1 MVNSYFKYP
10 HIELWQTEKWTDK
23 ISQVFGLVKWMGANE
38 PYEKTVHPMEAEHG
52 DGKKLPCYDN
62 KPNAVNLPETIQYWR
77 DRGVHYECRAQGGL
91 SWLIMA
97 PVSCLDDFG
106 KKLQSVFVMHRT
118 DLSDPWW
125 AMKTLEKFKAYNE
138 KVAQD
143 QDTIVVYIC
152 TNGPDTNRIYVNIL
166 QEAYVVVPG
175 DSKRIYLDVSPV
187 YNTGHTLKDV
197 EDFRYTDASGNPAD
211 PDAAVFEWAGGKLLD
226 VSGRWENR
234 TSLSRD
240 QVAGGNWSNTQ
251 YDLERVIHSETGAAM
266 ARGFA
271 IEYDYDTTYEPE
283 FIQLWKDMGILYEN
297 RETRKRRWK
306 AAVPRAAMEHPEVK
320 LPVIAVMQEV
330 NSANEHLA
338 VTETSYFYEYFR
350 LCAQGECILV
360 NFVLEDF
367 EGNDILDDILKE
379 AFQLYPCDQSRVY
392 IAGHSHNGFYALEY
406 AIRHPKQI
414 AAVATYGDPP
424 GHVTTGNLPVKGE
437 RLEKMKAMDM
447 PLINLSGMTEHTCMY
462 PISGQPEY
470 FRTPPK
476 TGTPHPVSLEER
488 VASWQRRLDAF
499 KCPQVTEEEILATRE
514 SKNKAVRMTGIPSD
528 KAQTIW
534 MDGFELYI
542 VDVKNHQGRY
552 WLRMV
557 AEENMPHNT
566 TPNQQKISWDFLRR
580 FARDLE
586 TGAVIELYE

>member
-1 MVNSYFKYP
+1 MNSYFNYP
-10 HIELWQTEKWTDK
+10 HIELWQEELWADK
-23 ISQVFGLVKWMGANE
+23 TSRVFGLVKWMGANE
-38 PYEKTVHPMEAEHG
+38 PREKTVHPMEEKYG
-52 DGKKLPCYDN
+52 DGRSLPCYNN
-62 KPNAVNLPETIQYWR
+62 KPNAVNLPEVIQYWE
-77 DRGVHYECRAQGGL
+77 DRGVMYECRAQGGL

-97 PVSCLDDFG
+97 PKKCMEDFG
-106 KKLQSVFVMHRT
+106 AKMQSVVVMHST
-118 DLSDPWW
+118 DISDPWW

-138 KVAQD
+138 KVAED

-152 TNGPDTNRIYVNIL
+152 SNGPDTNRIYVNIL

-175 DSKRIYLDVSPV
+175 DSKRIYLDVSTV
-187 YNTGHTLKDV
+187 YNTGHTLKEIPEFDYI
-197 EDFRYTDASGNPAD
+197 DKDGNPAD
-211 PDAAVFEWAGGKLLD
+211 PDEAVFDWAGGKMLD

-240 QVAGGNWSNTQ
+240 QVSGDNWSNTQ
-251 YDLERVIHSETGAAM
+251 YDLGRVIHSETGAAM

-271 IEYDYDTTYEPE
+271 IEHKFDTTYDPE
-283 FIQLWKDMGILYEN
+283 FIQLWKDMGLLYEN
-297 RETRKRRWK
+297 RETKKRRWK
-306 AAVPRAAMEHPEVK
+306 ATVPMSAMENPEKK
-320 LPVIAVMQEV
+320 LPVLCVMQEV

-338 VTETSYFYEYFR
+338 VKETSYFYEYFR
-350 LCAQGECILV
+350 LAAQGECILV

-367 EGNDILDDILKE
+367 EGNDILDDILQE
-379 AFQLYPCDQSRVY
+379 AFELYPCDRSRVY
-392 IAGHSHNGFYALEY
+392 IAGHSHNGFYSLEY
-406 AIRHPKQI
+406 AIRHPRQI
-414 AAVATYGDPP
+414 AAVATFGDPP
-424 GHVTTGNLPVKGE
+424 GHVPTGNLPVVGE

-447 PLINLSGMTEHTCMY
+447 PLINLSGMTEHSCMY
-462 PISGQPEY
+462 PISCQPAY
-470 FRTPPK
+470 FRTTPK

-499 KCPQVTEEEILATRE
+499 KCPTVTAEEIVATQN
-514 SKNKAVRMTGIPSD
+514 STNKAVRMTGIPSD

-542 VDVKNHQGRY
+542 VDVKNNAGKY

-566 TPNQQKISWDFLRR
+566 TPNQQKVSWDFLRR
-580 FARDLE
+580 FARDLD

>member
-38 PYEKTVHPMEAEHG
+38 PYEETVHPMEVEHG

-211 PDAAVFEWAGGKLLD
+211 PDAAHRPQKE
-226 VSGRWENR
+226 RNR
-234 TSLSRD
+234 S
-240 QVAGGNWSNTQ
+240 
-251 YDLERVIHSETGAAM
+251 
-266 ARGFA
+266 
-271 IEYDYDTTYEPE
+271 
-283 FIQLWKDMGILYEN
+283 
-297 RETRKRRWK
+297 
-306 AAVPRAAMEHPEVK
+306 
-320 LPVIAVMQEV
+320 
-330 NSANEHLA
+330 
-338 VTETSYFYEYFR
+338 
-350 LCAQGECILV
+350 
-360 NFVLEDF
+360 
-367 EGNDILDDILKE
+367 
-379 AFQLYPCDQSRVY
+379 
-392 IAGHSHNGFYALEY
+392 HSHRRTCGGF
-406 AIRHPKQI
+406 P
-414 AAVATYGDPP
+414 
-424 GHVTTGNLPVKGE
+424 E
-437 RLEKMKAMDM
+437 R
-447 PLINLSGMTEHTCMY
+447 
-462 PISGQPEY
+462 
-470 FRTPPK
+470 R
-476 TGTPHPVSLEER
+476 
-488 VASWQRRLDAF
+488 RRLNI
-499 KCPQVTEEEILATRE
+499 KCLGSMTVLFF
-514 SKNKAVRMTGIPSD
+514 AVHAAISLGFGIG
-528 KAQTIW
+528 Q
-534 MDGFELYI
+534 
-542 VDVKNHQGRY
+542 
-552 WLRMV
+552 
-557 AEENMPHNT
+557 
-566 TPNQQKISWDFLRR
+566 
-580 FARDLE
+580 
-586 TGAVIELYE
+586 

>member
-1 MVNSYFKYP
+1 MNVHFQYP
-10 HIELWQTEKWTDK
+10 HIDLWQAEKWEHK
-23 ISQVFGLVKWMGANE
+23 SSQIFGLVKWMGANE
-38 PYEKTVHPMEAEHG
+38 PYEATVYPMEAEVK
-52 DGKKLPCYDN
+52 DPRSLSCYDN
-62 KPNAVNLPETIQYWR
+62 KPNAVNLPEVVEYW
-77 DRGVHYECRAQGGL
+77 DKKGVLYECRAQGGL

-97 PVSCLDDFG
+97 PKKCTGDFG
-106 KKLQSVFVMHRT
+106 KKLKSVFVMHRT

-125 AMKTLEKFKAYNE
+125 AMKTLEKFRAYNE

-143 QDTIVVYIC
+143 QDTILVYIC

-197 EDFRYTDASGNPAD
+197 KDFHYTDAKGDPAD
-211 PDAAVFEWAGGKLLD
+211 PDEAVFEWAGGKMLD

-240 QVAGGNWSNTQ
+240 QIAGGNWSNTQ
-251 YDLERVIHSETGAAM
+251 YDLQRVIHSETGAAM
-266 ARGFA
+266 AKGFA
-271 IEYDYDTTYEPE
+271 VEYNFDTTYDPA
-283 FIQLWKDMGILYEN
+283 FLQLWRDMGLLYEN

-306 AAVPRAAMEHPEVK
+306 AAVPMSAMEEPEKK

-338 VTETSYFYEYFR
+338 VKETSYFYEYF
-350 LCAQGECILV
+350 LLAAQGECILV

-367 EGNDILDDILKE
+367 DGNDILDDILQE
-379 AFQLYPCDQSRVY
+379 AFQLYPCDPSRVY

-406 AIRHPKQI
+406 AIRHPRQI
-414 AAVATYGDPP
+414 AAVATFGDPP
-424 GHVTTGNLPVKGE
+424 GHVTTGNLPVAGE

-462 PISGQPEY
+462 PISCQPEY
-470 FRTPPK
+470 FRTPGK
-476 TGTPHPVSLEER
+476 AGTPHPFTLEER
-488 VASWQRRLDAF
+488 VESWQRRLEAF
-499 KCPQVTEEEILATRE
+499 QCPPVTREQILATRNSE
-514 SKNKAVRMTGIPSD
+514 NRAVRMTGIPSER
-528 KAQTIW
+528 AQTVW

-542 VDVKNHQGRY
+542 VDVKNNAGRY

-566 TPNQQKISWDFLRR
+566 TPNQQKVSWDFLRR

-586 TGAVIELYE
+586 TGEVVELYE